1 MSLQL
6 IIDQIT
12 DAVGEINSTSTPSRR
27 LVGGGVVVDSAGR
40 LLVCYSDFAYQ
51 GWHFPK
57 GGLDEG
63 ESTLE
68 GAIRE
73 VEEESGGVIA
83 KAYSGN
89 IVFALQPG
97 KVYRE
102 PIGFGSSRAEPP
114 KHRTSEKISRGAAD
128 LLIEAAREARIDLDE
143 LHQHRYE
150 IFDALVARSIKVA
163 WVTVPTYHLLVF
175 AGGAHK
181 ATWES
186 QAVEWHTPKEVRE
199 LRAPDKPTG
208 KARVGG
214 AARALL
220 EWQDFDAMVEKAKA
234 EATMPPPG

>member
-1 MSLQL
+1 MSLPL
-6 IIDQIT
+6 IIDQLA
-12 DAVGEINSTSTPSRR
+12 DAIEVINSTSTPARR
-27 LVGGGVVVDSAGR
+27 LVGGGVVVDSRGR

-63 ESTLE
+63 EDTLT

-89 IVFALQPG
+89 VVFELRPG

-102 PIGFGSSRAEPP
+102 PIGFGSSRSEPP
-114 KHRTSEKISRGAAD
+114 EHRTSEKMSLGAAQ
-128 LLIEAAREARIDLDE
+128 LLQEAAREARIEPDDM
-143 LHQHRYE
+143 QRYWYQ
-150 IFDALVARSIKVA
+150 IFDALVQRNIRVA

-175 AGGAHK
+175 AGGKAQ

-186 QAVEWHTPKEVRE
+186 QAVEWHTPPEVRE
-199 LRAPDKPTG
+199 LRIPGKQGGKP
-208 KARVGG
+208 RIGG
-214 AARALL
+214 AARAIL
-220 EWQDFDAMVEKAKA
+220 EWPNFDTLVDQAKA
-234 EATMPPPG
+234 EAKDVVD